1 MKKKILCL
9 CTICIFMILCTA
21 CGKEKNLQNIN
32 FSDHDVYLGET
43 KDQLKEDFGNF
54 LSEDGDRITLL
65 DEKKGTLSLT
75 MMNDKVAFISSD
87 DKSIDYNGLTIGSS
101 IEDVSSYLG
110 VDKNFIGNDSQLQ
123 IFYDSNNNI
132 VYKTNGKICANAET
146 IPDEYYSFS
155 EYKKKFFTNYGD
167 IKKSNLM
174 LEMSIKGGVLH
185 SLNIS
190 SSNVYLKLTNI
201 QTAFIDH
208 QIINFGSMTNK
219 DASNL
224 IEDYDFTEEDDF
236 FTTIESDS
244 DKEWN
249 DYVMYSNPSPIGGL
263 KFSKNSN
270 EKCIYSI
277 ENSDLIISNLYYG
290 EPIDKTINTLD
301 ITKDFAQKNNDIV
314 IFYNS
319 KGKEVAKYDDGESF
333 FNSDNTLP
341 EGAVYQL
348 RVKFTKNKISALN
361 LFKY

>member
-21 CGKEKNLQNIN
+21 CGKEKNFQKII
-32 FSDHDVYLGET
+32 FYDHDVYLGET
-43 KDQLKEDFGNF
+43 KDQLKKDFGNF
-54 LSEDGDRITLL
+54 LSKDGDRITLL

-101 IEDVSSYLG
+101 IEDVSSCLG

-132 VYKTNGKICANAET
+132 VYKTNGEICANAET
-146 IPDEYYSFS
+146 IPDEYYFFS

-219 DASNL
+219 DATNL
-224 IEDYDFTEEDDF
+224 IKDYDFTKEGDF
-236 FTTIESDS
+236 FTVVDSESD
-244 DKEWN
+244 KGWN
-249 DYVMYSNPSPIGGL
+249 DYVIYSNPSPVGGL
-263 KFSKNSN
+263 KFSKNNN
-270 EKCIYSI
+270 EKCIYSVK
-277 ENSDLIISNLYYG
+277 NSDLIINNLYYG
-290 EPIDKTINTLD
+290 EPIDKAINTLGL
-301 ITKDFAQKNNDIV
+301 TKDFAQKNNDIV

-319 KGKEVAKYDDGESF
+319 RGKEVAKYDDAQGF
-333 FNSDNTLP
+333 FNSDDPLP
-341 EGAVYQL
+341 KGAVYQL
-348 RVKFTKNKISALN
+348 RIGFTKNKISTLN

>member
-9 CTICIFMILCTA
+9 CTVCIFMILCTA
-21 CGKEKNLQNIN
+21 CGEKKN
-32 FSDHDVYLGET
+32 FQKVTFYDHDVYLGET
-43 KDQLKEDFGNF
+43 KDQLKKDFGNF
-54 LSEDGDRITLL
+54 LSQDDDDITLM
-65 DEKKGTLSLT
+65 DDQKGELSLKVL
-75 MMNDKVAFISSD
+75 NDKVVFIEILNKD
-87 DKSIDYNGLTIGSS
+87 TGYNNLKLGDS
-101 IEDVSSYLG
+101 IEDIAQKLG
-110 VDKNFIGNDSQLQ
+110 INKNFIGNNSELQ
-123 IFYDSNNNI
+123 IFYDSNNEI
-132 VYKTNGKICANAET
+132 VFKTNRKVCTNAEI
-146 IPDEYYSFS
+146 IPSELSSFS
-155 EYKKKFFTNYGD
+155 DYKKSFFTNYGD
-167 IKKSNLM
+167 IKKSDLM
-174 LEMSIKGGVLH
+174 LEMSIEDGTLS

-190 SSNVYLKLTNI
+190 SSVAYLKLANI

-244 DKEWN
+244 DKGWN
-249 DYVMYSNPSPIGGL
+249 DYVMYSNPSPVGGL

-290 EPIDKTINTLD
+290 EPMDKTINTLG

-319 KGKEVAKYDDGESF
+319 KGKEIAKYDDGEGF
-333 FNSDNTLP
+333 FNSDNALP

>member
-9 CTICIFMILCTA
+9 CTIFVFMVLCTA
-21 CGKEKNLQNIN
+21 CGEEKNLQNIS

-43 KDQLKEDFGNF
+43 KDQLKKDFGNF
-54 LSEDGDRITLL
+54 LSEDGNKITLL

-75 MMNDKVAFISSD
+75 MMNDKVVFISSD
-87 DKSIDYNGLTIGSS
+87 DKSIDYNGLSIGSS
-101 IEDVSSYLG
+101 IEDVSSCLG

-123 IFYDSNNNI
+123 IFYDSNNNV
-132 VYKTNGKICANAET
+132 VYKTNGEICANAQT

-174 LEMSIKGGVLH
+174 LEMYIKDGALC

-190 SSNVYLKLTNI
+190 SSDVYLKLANI
-201 QTAFIDH
+201 QTAFVDH

-219 DASNL
+219 DANDL
-224 IEDYDFTEEDDF
+224 IEDYDFTKEGDF
-236 FTTIESDS
+236 FTAVESDS
-244 DKEWN
+244 DKGWN
-249 DYVMYSNPSPIGGL
+249 DYVMYSNPSPVGGL

-277 ENSDLIISNLYYG
+277 KNSDLIINNLYYG
-290 EPIDKTINTLD
+290 ESIDKTVNTLD

-319 KGKEVAKYDDGESF
+319 KGKEVAKYDDGEGF
-333 FNSDNTLP
+333 FTSDNTLP
-341 EGAVYQL
+341 KGAVYQL
-348 RVKFTKNKISALN
+348 RVIFTKNKISALN